1 VCPKAAASGGSPRT
15 RIPLLFRTPN
25 PTGNVAVP
33 ARPEILMI
41 TKTFTIKFRVKVF
54 AIMKV
59 TLLFA
64 QRKSGPGPANLFSA
78 SLPAPPSE
86 TPSPIRLPNETVR

>member
-1 VCPKAAASGGSPRT
+1 VPEGCGFRRQPQD